1 MQGRPNLEVS
11 RKLNKEASR
20 KLNKDNL
27 IREASRKLNK
37 NNFEFY
43 STSLFW

>member
-1 MQGRPNLEVS
+1 MQGRPILEVS

-43 STSLFW
+43 STSLFR

>member
-11 RKLNKEASR
+11 RKLNKEERR
-20 KLNKDNL
+20 KHNKNNL
-27 IREASRKLNK
+27 IREESRKLNK

-43 STSLFW
+43 STRLFW